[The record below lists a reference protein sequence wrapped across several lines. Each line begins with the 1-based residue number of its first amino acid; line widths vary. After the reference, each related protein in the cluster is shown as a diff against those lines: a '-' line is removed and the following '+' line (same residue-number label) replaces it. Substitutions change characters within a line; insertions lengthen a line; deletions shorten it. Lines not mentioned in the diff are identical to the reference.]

1 MTDGQRSAEHEIVVA
16 APAAGLHRLISGVE
30 NWPRIFPPTIHVELL
45 ERHDREE
52 RIRIWATANGEPKSW
67 TSRRVLDPD
76 NLRVEFRQE
85 VSAPPVASMSGAWLI
100 EALPDDRSRVRLLH
114 TYRAVDDDPAALD
127 WIADAVDRNSRAEL
141 DALKTNAELAHSAE
155 GLAFTFEDTV
165 QVDGAVQDVYDFL
178 NDAHLWSRRLPHVVA
193 VDLAEPAP
201 GVQSLEM
208 ETRATDGS
216 THVTKSYRV
225 TFPHHRIAY
234 KQVTLP
240 ALMTVHTG
248 CWTLVENER
257 GVAATSQHAVML
269 NTANI
274 AAVLGSDA
282 SVADARAY
290 VERALSANSR
300 ATLAHAKDY
309 AEKVG

>member
-1 MTDGQRSAEHEIVVA
+1 MAHGQRSVEHEIVVA
-16 APAAGLHRLISGVE
+16 APAAGLYRLVAEVE
-30 NWPRIFPPTIHVELL
+30 NWPRTFPPTIYADVL
-45 ERHDREE
+45 ERRGNEE
-52 RIRIWATANGEPKSW
+52 RVRIWATANGEPKNW

-76 NLRVEFRQE
+76 HLRVEFRQE
-85 VSAPPVASMSGAWLI
+85 VSAPPVAAMSGAWHV
-100 EALPDDRSRVRLLH
+100 EPLPSGRSKVRLLH
-114 TYRAVDDDPAALD
+114 TYSALDDDPSALD
-127 WIADAVDRNSRAEL
+127 WIAEAVDRNSRAEL
-141 DALKTNAELAHSAE
+141 AALRANAELAHSAE

-165 QVDGAVQDVYDFL
+165 QVDGSARDVYDFL
-178 NDAHLWSRRLPHVVA
+178 NDAHLWSRRLPHVAA
-193 VDLAEPAP
+193 VTVDEPAP

-208 ETRATDGS
+208 ETRASDGS

-225 TFPHHRIAY
+225 AFPHHRIAY

-257 GVAATSQHAVML
+257 GVTASSRHAVML

-274 AAVLGSDA
+274 AAVLGERA
-282 SVADARAY
+282 SVADAREY
-290 VERALSANSR
+290 VEKALSANSR
-300 ATLAHAKDY
+300 ATLVHAKDH